1 MNNPVARN
9 CNKFNKA
16 ATHADR
22 KKGWCPDLDEGLEEY
37 FEDELE
43 DLADNAQ
50 EIAIREY
57 AERAKAARIC

>member
-1 MNNPVARN
+1 MNNPVAKN
-9 CNKFNKA
+9 FNKFNKA

-22 KKGWCPDLDEGLEEY
+22 KKGWCPDLDEGLEEC